1 MSYPNQLKQMQQQAS
16 APRSEL
22 VHDSFYT
29 HFLYEML
36 NSIIKKHEAGRNV
49 ADANMTDSRGTST
62 AQTEAD
68 DSLKQEVE

>member
-1 MSYPNQLKQMQQQAS
+1 M
-16 APRSEL
+16 

-36 NSIIKKHEAGRNV
+36 NSIIKKHEAGKNA